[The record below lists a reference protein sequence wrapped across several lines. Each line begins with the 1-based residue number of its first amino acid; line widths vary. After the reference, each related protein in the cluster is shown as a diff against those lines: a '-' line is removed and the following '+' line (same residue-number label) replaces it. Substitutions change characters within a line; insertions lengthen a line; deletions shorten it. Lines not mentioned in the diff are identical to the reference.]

1 MSLFSFS
8 WLIRWQGSR
17 CPPILDI
24 QPHLLSPVY
33 PAHTS
38 SQAPALNTH
47 QPGHV
52 VQPLLSNTSCCVP
65 SYTVPSLDVAKFVGA
80 EECKS
85 SSMVQYKCPDQGYLP
100 LVTRH
105 PHTLHPSL
113 PGDLQARALGAGDTD
128 SSVVLLYVLKTT
140 SYAPRVAGQN
150 WPLI

>member
-1 MSLFSFS
+1 MLQMMWMWILPGVKVSLFSFS

-38 SQAPALNTH
+38 SPAPALNTH
-47 QPGHV
+47 QPGHG

-85 SSMVQYKCPDQGYLP
+85 SALLWFSISGVFVQGPVISATG
-100 LVTRH
+100 H
-105 PHTLHPSL
+105 PTPPHIASIIARGP
-113 PGDLQARALGAGDTD
+113 PGPGSG
-128 SSVVLLYVLKTT
+128 SW
-140 SYAPRVAGQN
+140 GH
-150 WPLI
+150 W